1 MMTSYR
7 WASID
12 PPKHSGTHR
21 QLSMGIMGD
30 VSVMTTA
37 VTLTALQ
44 PEDWP
49 AVRDIY
55 AEGIAAGDA
64 TFETDVPTWEA
75 WDVAHV
81 PAHRLVARRGE
92 QVVGWAAAVPVS
104 ERCVYG
110 GVVEHSVYV
119 AAAARGEGIG
129 RLLLDAFIA
138 SCESAGIWTI
148 QSGVFPEN
156 VASLRLHEAC
166 GFRRVGIRERIGQ
179 HHGRWR
185 DVVLLERRRRD
196 D

>member
-1 MMTSYR
+1 MTVNGYHGS
-7 WASID
+7 
-12 PPKHSGTHR
+12 
-21 QLSMGIMGD
+21 

-37 VTLTALQ
+37 VTVT
-44 PEDWP
+44 PMESHDWH

-55 AEGIAAGDA
+55 AQGIADGDA
-64 TFETDVPTWEA
+64 TFETEVPSWDA
-75 WDVAHV
+75 WDAAHIV
-81 PAHRLVARRGE
+81 AHRLVARRGS

-119 AAAARGEGIG
+119 SAAARGEGIG
-129 RLLLDAFIA
+129 RRLLAAFIA
-138 SCESAGIWTI
+138 SCDGAGIWTI

-179 HHGRWR
+179 HSGRWR
-185 DVVLLERRRRD
+185 DVVLLERRRD

>member
-1 MMTSYR
+1 MPGASEQTRGVKIVNANALDRAMTSTGLTP
-7 WASID
+7 AA
-12 PPKHSGTHR
+12 
-21 QLSMGIMGD
+21 IM
-30 VSVMTTA
+30 VTA
-37 VTLTALQ
+37 MQ
-44 PEDWP
+44 PEDWA

-55 AEGIAAGDA
+55 AQGIRAGDA
-64 TFETDVPTWEA
+64 TFETDVPRWES
-75 WDVAHV
+75 WDAAHL
-81 PAHRLVARRGE
+81 ATLRLVARRGD

-110 GVVEHSVYV
+110 GVVEDSVYV
-119 AAAARGEGIG
+119 AAEARGQGIG
-129 RLLLDAFIA
+129 RQLLAAIIA
-138 SCESAGIWTI
+138 SCEAAGIWTI

-166 GFRRVGIRERIGQ
+166 GFRRVGVRERIGQ